1 MIADGDPIDP
11 KLEALL
17 REHSTDAP
25 SSDIDAAILAAAHR
39 AVQSAPQSAVNR
51 AAEATRPWR
60 WWMPLA
66 AAATIGAIAIGV
78 LQVTPKE
85 SDSTATVVSDTP
97 PAIRSKP
104 EQVQPSAPAASVG
117 KDNGEAPR
125 VASEAPRAPSEA
137 PRAPSEAPRAKV
149 RVDRPPPSPA
159 PAQKMEAERGASA
172 EPFPSRE
179 RDAVEQANAAGAM
192 ARSEAPRATAPA
204 LAKQSVAAADAQATS
219 PEQWI
224 ARIRALLADGKT
236 QYAEQELIAFRAAYP
251 DADARLPAEL
261 RAWAAAVKR

>member
-1 MIADGDPIDP
+1 MIAERDPIDP

-85 SDSTATVVSDTP
+85 SDSTVTVVSDTP
-97 PAIRSKP
+97 PVIRSKP

-117 KDNGEAPR
+117 KDNG
-125 VASEAPRAPSEA
+125 EA

-236 QYAEQELIAFRAAYP
+236 QYADQELIAFRAAYP

-261 RAWAAAVKR
+261 RAWAATVKR

>member
-11 KLEALL
+11 KLGALL

-104 EQVQPSAPAASVG
+104 QQVQPTAPAASVG

-125 VASEAPRAPSEA
+125 ASR
-137 PRAPSEAPRAKV
+137 EAPRAKV
-149 RVDRPPPSPA
+149 RVDRPAPSPA
-159 PAQKMEAERGASA
+159 PAQKMEAERAASA

>member
-1 MIADGDPIDP
+1 MIAERNPIDP

-97 PAIRSKP
+97 PVIRSKP

-117 KDNGEAPR
+117 KDNVEAPR
-125 VASEAPRAPSEA
+125 PSSEAPRT
-137 PRAPSEAPRAKV
+137 PSEAPRAKV

-261 RAWAAAVKR
+261 RAWAATVKP

>member
-1 MIADGDPIDP
+1 MTDGRDQIDP
-11 KLEALL
+11 KLDALL

-39 AVQSAPQSAVNR
+39 AVQSAPLSAVNR

-104 EQVQPSAPAASVG
+104 EQVQPTAPAASVG
-117 KDNGEAPR
+117 KDNVEAPR
-125 VASEAPRAPSEA
+125 PSSEAPH
-137 PRAPSEAPRAKV
+137 APSEAPRAKV
-149 RVDRPPPSPA
+149 RVDRPAPSPA
-159 PAQKMEAERGASA
+159 PAQKMEAERAASA

-179 RDAVEQANAAGAM
+179 RDAVEQRNAAGAM

-204 LAKQSVAAADAQATS
+204 LAKQSVAAADVQATS

>member
-104 EQVQPSAPAASVG
+104 EQVQPTAPAASVG
-117 KDNGEAPR
+117 KDNVEAPR
-125 VASEAPRAPSEA
+125 PSSEAPH
-137 PRAPSEAPRAKV
+137 APSEAPRAKV

-261 RAWAAAVKR
+261 RAWAATVKP

>member
-1 MIADGDPIDP
+1 MIADRDPIDP

-104 EQVQPSAPAASVG
+104 QQVQPTAPAASVG

-125 VASEAPRAPSEA
+125 
-137 PRAPSEAPRAKV
+137 AKV
-149 RVDRPPPSPA
+149 RVDRPAPSPA
-159 PAQKMEAERGASA
+159 PAQKMEAERAASA

-192 ARSEAPRATAPA
+192 ARREAPRTTSPA